1 MSYHEI
7 AQFIKVATGI
17 THTQRGPVHHTAYAK
32 RTFFRLEPIPSAFC
46 HFHFKALSLPPKP
59 LLSMFFLPCHS
70 HPLSAIHF
78 FSCCLA
84 QFLESQF
91 KGPKQFDILIYL
103 PHSGFVCN
111 CCCHSC
117 CCWCCLA
124 IVAAA
129 MAATVATVATVAAVA
144 WHKHNRLI
152 GSARRTWL
160 WLRTE
165 VAAKLRLVNG
175 KLMLL

>member
-1 MSYHEI
+1 MVPS
-7 AQFIKVATGI
+7 I
-17 THTQRGPVHHTAYAK
+17 TAFAK
-32 RTFFRLEPIPSAFC
+32 RTFFRLQPIPSVFC
-46 HFHFKALSLPPKP
+46 HFHFKALFSHRSLCCQCYSCAPFP
-59 LLSMFFLPCHS
+59 LFFS
-70 HPLSAIHF
+70 PLIHI

-117 CCWCCLA
+117 CCQSCWCWCCCCCLA
-124 IVAAA
+124 MVAAAA
-129 MAATVATVATVAAVA
+129 MAATVAAVA

-165 VAAKLRLVNG
+165 AAAKLRLVNG

>member
-1 MSYHEI
+1 MLNERSFAFSQSPACFVISTLKHCFPTE
-7 AQFIKVATGI
+7 A
-17 THTQRGPVHHTAYAK
+17 
-32 RTFFRLEPIPSAFC
+32 SAVNVFP
-46 HFHFKALSLPPKP
+46 A
-59 LLSMFFLPCHS
+59 LLSHSFFP
-70 HPLSAIHF
+70 PLIHI

-117 CCWCCLA
+117 CCQSCWCWCCCCCLA

-129 MAATVATVATVAAVA
+129 MAATVAAVA

-165 VAAKLRLVNG
+165 AAAKLRLVNG